1 MSLASKPSIGNPILW
16 ERVAGPETTT
26 LFNSYH
32 RGGLSMRSA
41 WLVAF
46 LVFCAIA
53 PVVSAAAAD
62 WRAEVVP
69 APGRVTA
76 VETIGKD
83 VRVAIGRRWYRF
95 AADVARLEPAPPF
108 DRPAIPAGG
117 LPDGRVA
124 IGSGTIARAWL
135 AEPTGRYR
143 HGVLG
148 DAIEAG
154 SLMIERRD
162 GRRGVLRLGAD
173 AVFEDL
179 EPRIAKLDGVE
190 RIIVVKSYLDRG
202 SALAIIDAGS
212 AAIIAQTPPIG
223 RPNAWLNPAGIAD
236 FNGDGATDIALVRQP
251 HVVGRLELWSWRDG
265 KLHKAAEIAD
275 VSNHVIGSRVLGMS
289 LVADFDGDGRPDL
302 AVPSLDRRA
311 LRLIAFTPQPHDIAR
326 VRLPARVTTNI
337 GAILFRNR
345 LALVAGLENGQLIL
359 VRD

>member
-1 MSLASKPSIGNPILW
+1 
-16 ERVAGPETTT
+16 
-26 LFNSYH
+26 
-32 RGGLSMRSA
+32 MRSTRPIA
-41 WLVAF
+41 L
-46 LVFCAIA
+46 LVFCCVA
-53 PVVSAAAAD
+53 PIVSATAAD

-69 APGRVTA
+69 TPGRVTA
-76 VETIGKD
+76 VETAGKD
-83 VRVAIGRRWYRF
+83 VRVAIDGRWYRVG
-95 AADVARLEPAPPF
+95 ADAARLESAPPF

-124 IGSGTIARAWL
+124 VGSGTIARAWL

-154 SLMIERRD
+154 SLVIERRN

-179 EPRIAKLDGVE
+179 EPRIAKLDGFE

-202 SALAIIDAGS
+202 SALAIVDADS
-212 AAIIAQTPPIG
+212 AAIIAETPPIG

-236 FNGDGATDIALVRQP
+236 FNGDGVTDIALVRQP
-251 HVVGRLELWSWRDG
+251 HVIGRLELWSWQDG
-265 KLHKAAEIAD
+265 KLHKTAEIAD
-275 VSNHVIGSRVLGMS
+275 VSNHVIGSRTLGMS
-289 LVADFDGDGRPDL
+289 WVADFDGDGRPDL

-311 LRLIAFTPQPHDIAR
+311 LRLIAFTPQPRDIAR
-326 VRLPARVTTNI
+326 VPLPARVTTNL

-345 LALVAGLENGQLIL
+345 LAVVAGLENGQLIL
-359 VRD
+359 VHD